1 MGYARNMYTGLVYIA
16 YLNGLV
22 CILECVS
29 MNTGMVSTGWYGICI
44 RMHEK

>member
-29 MNTGMVSTGWYGICI
+29 MNTGMGEY
-44 RMHEK
+44 RMVWDMHKDA